1 MTNSIIF
8 KLNTVFTKHII
19 RLQNFKYS
27 EMSLIKYVRRWT
39 MSEVVITSRIKEILR
54 LLIGADF
61 SNSIT
66 VNDIAEKL
74 SVSSRTILREMPQ
87 VEKWLKYNQF
97 KFIKKPGVGLLLDEN
112 LEGKNRLQQLL
123 DGYYVEKDY
132 KPEERQYL
140 IISELLQMKEPVK
153 LYYFTSI
160 FGVTEGTLSN
170 DLDKV
175 QEWFKN
181 HNLKLVRKPG
191 LGIYVEG
198 KEKDFRKAL
207 VNLLYENLDENQLLQ
222 IIKDNVS
229 GSEFQNGRIQINTRN
244 RLLNLIDKSAIE
256 KLEQSVYKVEKMKL
270 KLADSAYVG
279 LIVHLA
285 IALQR
290 IKNNERITID
300 PLFLLELKKTKE
312 YNIAVDLATDIS
324 NNFNVE
330 IPEDEIGYITM
341 HLKGSKMQANTKS
354 EETHMIGKYEL
365 IKIAKK
371 MITIAEKETGCSL
384 LQNKNLLMGLVN
396 HLEPAISR
404 LKMNLDIRN
413 PLLFKIKET
422 YPQIYET
429 SRKSCKVLQD
439 LLGVE
444 IPESEIGYIAMHI
457 GAAMENEGKMEQRIY
472 RVAVACASGIGTSR
486 LLATRLQKEFKNIKV
501 IDVISTIN
509 IKDEWL
515 KEKGIELIIS
525 TVALNSPVK
534 TVIVNP
540 LLLEEDRK
548 KIQKNLSEIIGNISV
563 DEIKVNKHNNFK
575 NNILTL
581 MEYGEAFI
589 KIMNNFHFSEEDSI
603 NSKLELIEKVSK
615 VFGDSESQQRN
626 ILDKLID
633 REKLGSTI
641 LHDQGI
647 ILLHCRSE
655 VIKEPQ
661 IGVIRLKN
669 KISSEDEYEEDINI
683 ALIMLVPLE
692 IKQTFIEVTS
702 EISKALVEV
711 PEFVLSLK
719 EGNKEQIYSQVNRI
733 FGDFYYKMSKLFQE
747 AENNGS

>member
-1 MTNSIIF
+1 M
-8 KLNTVFTKHII
+8 
-19 RLQNFKYS
+19 RD
-27 EMSLIKYVRRWT
+27 M
-39 MSEVVITSRIKEILR
+39 VITSRIKEIIR

-97 KFIKKPGVGLLLDEN
+97 KFIKKPGVGLLLDED
-112 LEGKNRLQQLL
+112 LEGKNRLQKLL

-181 HNLKLVRKPG
+181 HFLKLVRKQG
-191 LGIYVEG
+191 VGIYVEG

-222 IIKDNVS
+222 IIKDNV
-229 GSEFQNGRIQINTRN
+229 GGNEFQNGRIQINTRN

-256 KLEQSVYKVEKMKL
+256 KLEQSVYKMEKMKL

-300 PLFLLELKKTKE
+300 PLFLLELKNSKE
-312 YNIAVDLATDIS
+312 YNIATDLARDITKD
-324 NNFNVE
+324 FNVE

-341 HLKGSKMQANTKS
+341 HLKGSKMQANAKS

-371 MITIAEKETGCSL
+371 MIVIAEKETGAPL

-396 HLEPAISR
+396 HLEPAMSR

-413 PLLFKIKET
+413 PLLTKIKET
-422 YPQIYET
+422 YPQIYEA
-429 SRKSCKVLQD
+429 SGKSCKVLQD

-457 GAAMENEGKMEQRIY
+457 GAAMENEGTMQQRIY

-486 LLATRLQKEFKNIKV
+486 LLATRLQKEFKNIQV
-501 IDVISTIN
+501 IDVISTMD
-509 IKDEWL
+509 IKKQWL
-515 KEKGIELIIS
+515 EDKAVELIIS
-525 TVALNSPVK
+525 TVAIDAPVK

-540 LLLEEDRK
+540 LLLEEDMKKIRK
-548 KIQKNLSEIIGNISV
+548 KLSEIIGNINTY
-563 DEIKVNKHNNFK
+563 DIKVNKHDNFQ
-575 NNILTL
+575 NNILILT
-581 MEYGEAFI
+581 EYGEAI
-589 KIMNNFHFSEEDSI
+589 LKITNDFYFSEEDSI
-603 NSKLELIEKVSK
+603 NSKVELIEKVS
-615 VFGDSESQQRN
+615 VIFGDSELQQRN
-626 ILDKLID
+626 IRDKLID

-641 LHDQGI
+641 LYEQGI
-647 ILLHCRSE
+647 ILLHCRCE
-655 VIKEPQ
+655 VITEPQ

-669 KISSEDEYEEDINI
+669 KISPEDEYEKDIDI
-683 ALIMLVPLE
+683 ALIMLIPFE

-719 EGNKEQIYSQVNRI
+719 EGTKQQICLQINRI

-747 AENNGS
+747 AENNGV

>member
-1 MTNSIIF
+1 
-8 KLNTVFTKHII
+8 
-19 RLQNFKYS
+19 
-27 EMSLIKYVRRWT
+27 MSD
-39 MSEVVITSRIKEILR
+39 MVITSRIKEILR
-54 LLIGADF
+54 LLIVADF
-61 SNSIT
+61 SNTIT

-74 SVSSRTILREMPQ
+74 NLSSRTILREMPQ
-87 VEKWLKYNQF
+87 VEKWLNYNKF

-123 DGYYVEKDY
+123 DGYYVEKHY

-181 HNLKLVRKPG
+181 HNLKLIRKPG

-198 KEKDFRKAL
+198 KENDFRKAL
-207 VNLLYENLDENQLLQ
+207 ISLLYENLDENQLLQ
-222 IIKDNVS
+222 IIKDNV
-229 GSEFQNGRIQINTRN
+229 GGGEFAKGRIEINTRN
-244 RLLNLIDKSAIE
+244 RLLNLIDKSAIK
-256 KLEQSVYKVEKMKL
+256 KLEDSVYKVEEKMKL

-300 PLFLLELKKTKE
+300 PIFLSELKNTSE
-312 YNIAVDLATDIS
+312 YIVAAGLAADIS
-324 NNFNVE
+324 NDFSLE

-354 EETHMIGKYEL
+354 EEKYMIGKYEL

-371 MITIAEKETGCSL
+371 MITIAEIETGFSL

-396 HLEPAISR
+396 HLEPVISR

-413 PLLFKIKET
+413 PLLSKIKET
-422 YPQIYET
+422 YPEIYET
-429 SRKSCKVLQD
+429 SIKSCKVLEE
-439 LLGVE
+439 LLGVN

-457 GAAMENEGKMEQRIY
+457 GAAMENESKLEGRIY

-486 LLATRLQKEFKNIKV
+486 LLATRLQKEFKNIQV

-509 IKDEWL
+509 IKDAWL
-515 KEKGIELIIS
+515 KEKGIEMIIS
-525 TVALNSPVK
+525 TVTIKSPVK

-540 LLLEEDRK
+540 LLLDEDKK
-548 KIQKNLSEIIGNISV
+548 KIQISLSEIEGNTSASQ
-563 DEIKVNKHNNFK
+563 IKINKHNNFK

-589 KIMNNFHFSEEDSI
+589 EIMNSFYFDEDDSI
-603 NSKLELIEKVSK
+603 NNKAELIDKVSK
-615 VFGDSESQQRN
+615 VFSSNESEEKS
-626 ILDKLID
+626 LSHKLID
-633 REKLGSTI
+633 RENLGSTV
-641 LHDQGI
+641 LYGEGI

-655 VIKEPQ
+655 VIKEIK

-669 KISSEDEYEEDINI
+669 KISSQDQYEEEIDT
-683 ALIMLVPLE
+683 ALVMLVPVE
-692 IKQTFIEVTS
+692 VKETYIEVTS
-702 EISKALVEV
+702 EISRALIEV

-719 EGNKEQIYSQVNRI
+719 DGTKDQVYSQINRI
-733 FGDFYYKMSKLFQE
+733 LGDFYYRMSKLFQE
-747 AENNGS
+747 AESNGI

>member
-1 MTNSIIF
+1 
-8 KLNTVFTKHII
+8 
-19 RLQNFKYS
+19 
-27 EMSLIKYVRRWT
+27 MSD
-39 MSEVVITSRIKEILR
+39 VVITSRAKEILR

-74 SVSSRTILREMPQ
+74 NVSSRTILREMPQ
-87 VEKWLKYNQF
+87 VEKWLKYNKF

-123 DGYYVEKDY
+123 DGYYVEKQY

-140 IISELLQMKEPVK
+140 IISELIQMKEPVK

-175 QEWFKN
+175 QEWFKS
-181 HNLKLVRKPG
+181 HSLKLIRKPG
-191 LGIYVEG
+191 LGVYVEG
-198 KEKDFRKAL
+198 KEKDFRKAMIS
-207 VNLLYENLDENQLLQ
+207 LLYENLDENQLLQ
-222 IIKDNVS
+222 IIKDNV
-229 GSEFQNGRIQINTRN
+229 GVSEFAKGRIEINTRN
-244 RLLNLIDKSAIE
+244 RLLNLIDQSAIK
-256 KLEQSVYKVEKMKL
+256 KLEQSVYKVEEKMQL

-300 PLFLLELKKTKE
+300 PLFLLELKKSSE
-312 YNIAVDLATDIS
+312 YAIAAGLAADIS
-324 NNFNVE
+324 EDFSLE

-341 HLKGSKMQANTKS
+341 HLKGSKMQANSKS
-354 EETHMIGKYEL
+354 EEKYMIGKYEL

-371 MITIAEKETGCSL
+371 MIAIAEVETGCPL

-396 HLEPAISR
+396 HLEPVISR

-422 YPQIYET
+422 YPKIYEA
-429 SRKSCKVLQD
+429 SIKSCRVLED
-439 LLGVE
+439 LLGVK

-457 GAAMENEGKMEQRIY
+457 GAAMENEGKLEGRSY

-486 LLATRLQKEFKNIKV
+486 LLATRLQKEFKNIQV

-509 IKDEWL
+509 IKAQWL

-525 TVALNSPVK
+525 TVTIDSPVK

-548 KIQKNLSEIIGNISV
+548 KIHVMLSEIESNTTV
-563 DEIKVNKHNNFK
+563 NEIKVKKHDNFE
-575 NNILTL
+575 NNIVTL
-581 MEYGEAFI
+581 MEYGLAFI
-589 KIMNNFHFSEEDSI
+589 EIMSNFYFNEEDSI
-603 NSKLELIEKVSK
+603 NTKLQLIEKVSK
-615 VFGDSESQQRN
+615 VFTSTEADTES
-626 ILDKLID
+626 L
-633 REKLGSTI
+633 REKLIEREELGSTV
-641 LHDQGI
+641 LYGEGI

-655 VIKEPQ
+655 VIKKPQ

-669 KISSEDEYEEDINI
+669 KISSEDEEGEDIDI

-692 IKQTFIEVTS
+692 VKQTYIEVTS
-702 EISKALVEV
+702 EISRALIEV
-711 PEFVLSLK
+711 PEFVLALK
-719 EGNKEQIYSQVNRI
+719 DGSKEQIHSQINRI

-747 AENNGS
+747 GENNGN

>member
-1 MTNSIIF
+1 
-8 KLNTVFTKHII
+8 
-19 RLQNFKYS
+19 
-27 EMSLIKYVRRWT
+27 MSD
-39 MSEVVITSRIKEILR
+39 VVITSRIKEILR
-54 LLIGADF
+54 ILIGADF
-61 SNSIT
+61 TNTIT

-74 SVSSRTILREMPQ
+74 NLSSRTILREMPQ
-87 VEKWLKYNQF
+87 VEKWLKHNKF

-123 DGYYVEKDY
+123 DGYYVEKHY

-160 FGVTEGTLSN
+160 FAVTEGTLSN

-181 HNLKLVRKPG
+181 HNLKLIRKPG
-191 LGIYVEG
+191 LGVYVEG
-198 KEKDFRKAL
+198 KEKDFRQAMIS
-207 VNLLYENLDENQLLQ
+207 LLYENLDENQLLQ
-222 IIKDNVS
+222 IIKDNVG
-229 GSEFQNGRIQINTRN
+229 GSEFNKGRIQINTRN
-244 RLLNLIDKSAIE
+244 RLLNLIDKNAIK
-256 KLEQSVYKVEKMKL
+256 KLEQSVYKVEEKMKL

-300 PLFLLELKKTKE
+300 PLFLSELKKSSE
-312 YNIAVDLATDIS
+312 YSVAVGLAMDIS
-324 NNFNVE
+324 SNFNLE

-354 EETHMIGKYEL
+354 EEKHMIGKYEL

-371 MITIAEKETGCSL
+371 MIAIAEVETGCTL

-413 PLLFKIKET
+413 PLLNKIKET
-422 YPQIYET
+422 YPEIYKT
-429 SRKSCKVLQD
+429 SIKSCKVLED
-439 LLGVE
+439 LLGVK

-457 GAAMENEGKMEQRIY
+457 GAAMENEGKLEGRIY

-486 LLATRLQKEFKNIKV
+486 LLATRLQKEFKNIEV

-509 IKDEWL
+509 IKDQWL

-525 TVALNSPVK
+525 TVTINSPVE

-540 LLLEEDRK
+540 LLLEEDK
-548 KIQKNLSEIIGNISV
+548 KRIQMILSGIEGQSSV
-563 DEIKVNKHNNFK
+563 NEIKVNKHDNFK

-589 KIMNNFHFSEEDSI
+589 TIMDNFYFNEDHSI
-603 NSKLELIEKVSK
+603 GNKLELIEKVSRD
-615 VFGDSESQQRN
+615 FSSNESDQKSLQ
-626 ILDKLID
+626 DKLID
-633 REKLGSTI
+633 RENLGSTV
-641 LHDQGI
+641 LYGEGI

-655 VIKEPQ
+655 VIKQPR

-669 KISSEDEYEEDINI
+669 KISSEDEYEEEIDI
-683 ALIMLVPLE
+683 ALIMLVPLDV
-692 IKQTFIEVTS
+692 KQSYIEVTS
-702 EISKALVEV
+702 EISRALIEV
-711 PEFVLSLK
+711 PEFVLALK
-719 EGNKEQIYSQVNRI
+719 DGSKEQVHSQINRI

-747 AENNGS
+747 GENNGS

>member
-1 MTNSIIF
+1 
-8 KLNTVFTKHII
+8 
-19 RLQNFKYS
+19 
-27 EMSLIKYVRRWT
+27 MSD
-39 MSEVVITSRIKEILR
+39 VVITSRVKEILR

-61 SNSIT
+61 SNTIT

-74 SVSSRTILREMPQ
+74 NVSSRTILREMPQ
-87 VEKWLKYNQF
+87 VEKWLKSNKF
-97 KFIKKPGVGLLLDEN
+97 NFIKKPGVGLLLDEN

-123 DGYYVEKDY
+123 DGYYVEKQY

-140 IISELLQMKEPVK
+140 IISELMQMKEPVK

-175 QEWFKN
+175 QEWFKS
-181 HNLKLVRKPG
+181 HSLKLIRKPG

-198 KEKDFRKAL
+198 KEKDFRKAMIS
-207 VNLLYENLDENQLLQ
+207 LLYENLDENQLLQ
-222 IIKDNVS
+222 IIKDSVG
-229 GSEFQNGRIQINTRN
+229 GSEFNKGRIQINTRN
-244 RLLNLIDKSAIE
+244 RLLNLIDKSAI
-256 KLEQSVYKVEKMKL
+256 KKIEQSVYKVEEEMKL

-300 PLFLLELKKTKE
+300 PLFLSELKKTSE
-312 YNIAVDLATDIS
+312 YTIAAGLAADIS
-324 NNFNVE
+324 NDFSLE

-341 HLKGSKMQANTKS
+341 HLKGSKMQANAKS
-354 EETHMIGKYEL
+354 EEKYMIGKYEL

-371 MITIAEKETGCSL
+371 MIAIAEVETGCSL

-396 HLEPAISR
+396 HLEPVISR

-413 PLLFKIKET
+413 PLLYKIKEA
-422 YPQIYET
+422 YPKIYEA
-429 SRKSCKVLQD
+429 SIKSCKVLQE

-457 GAAMENEGKMEQRIY
+457 GAAMENEGKLEGRSY

-486 LLATRLQKEFKNIKV
+486 LLATRLQKEFKNIQV

-509 IKDEWL
+509 IKNEWL
-515 KEKGIELIIS
+515 IEKEIELIIS
-525 TVALNSPVK
+525 TVSIDSPVK

-540 LLLEEDRK
+540 LLLEEDK
-548 KIQKNLSEIIGNISV
+548 SKIQMILSEIEGNTSAK
-563 DEIKVNKHNNFK
+563 EIKVNKHYNFK

-589 KIMNNFHFSEEDSI
+589 EIMNSFYFNEEQSI
-603 NSKLELIEKVSK
+603 NNKLELIEKVSK
-615 VFGDSESQQRN
+615 AFLSNEDDQR
-626 ILDKLID
+626 ILRDKLIE
-633 REKLGSTI
+633 REKLGSTV
-641 LHDQGI
+641 LYGEGI

-655 VIKEPQ
+655 VIKQPQ

-669 KISSEDEYEEDINI
+669 KISSEDEYEEDIEV

-692 IKQTFIEVTS
+692 VKKTYIEVTS
-702 EISKALVEV
+702 EISRSLIEV
-711 PEFVLSLK
+711 PEFVMSLRD
-719 EGNKEQIYSQVNRI
+719 GSKEQIQSQINRV

-747 AENNGS
+747 GEKNGN

>member
-1 MTNSIIF
+1 
-8 KLNTVFTKHII
+8 
-19 RLQNFKYS
+19 
-27 EMSLIKYVRRWT
+27 MSD
-39 MSEVVITSRIKEILR
+39 VVITSRGKEILR

-61 SNSIT
+61 SNTIT
-66 VNDIAEKL
+66 VNDVAEKL
-74 SVSSRTILREMPQ
+74 NVSSRTILREMPQ
-87 VEKWLKYNQF
+87 VEKWLKHNKF

-123 DGYYVEKDY
+123 DGYYVEKQY

-140 IISELLQMKEPVK
+140 IISELMQMKEPVK

-175 QEWFKN
+175 QEWFKK
-181 HNLKLVRKPG
+181 HSLKLTRKPG
-191 LGIYVEG
+191 LGVYVEG

-207 VNLLYENLDENQLLQ
+207 ISLLYENLDENQLLQ
-222 IIKDNVS
+222 IIKDSVGGN
-229 GSEFQNGRIQINTRN
+229 EFNKGRIQINTRN
-244 RLLNLIDKSAIE
+244 RLLNLIDKNAVK
-256 KLEQSVYKVEKMKL
+256 KLEQSVYKVEEKMKL

-300 PLFLLELKKTKE
+300 PLFLSELKKSSE
-312 YNIAVDLATDIS
+312 YTIAEGLAADIS
-324 NNFNVE
+324 SDFTLE

-341 HLKGSKMQANTKS
+341 HLKGSKMQANAKS
-354 EETHMIGKYEL
+354 EEKYMIGKYEL

-371 MITIAEKETGCSL
+371 MIAIAEVETGCPL

-396 HLEPAISR
+396 HLEPVISR

-413 PLLFKIKET
+413 PLLSKIKET
-422 YPQIYET
+422 YPEVYRT
-429 SRKSCKVLQD
+429 SIKSCKVLED

-457 GAAMENEGKMEQRIY
+457 GAAMENEGKLEQRIY

-486 LLATRLQKEFKNIKV
+486 LLATRLQKEFKNIEV

-525 TVALNSPVK
+525 TVTINSPVK

-540 LLLEEDRK
+540 LLLEEDKK
-548 KIQKNLSEIIGNISV
+548 KIQMILSGIEGQSSV
-563 DEIKVNKHNNFK
+563 SEIKVNKHNNFK
-575 NNILTL
+575 DNILTL

-589 KIMNNFHFSEEDSI
+589 TIMNNFYFNEDYSI
-603 NSKLELIEKVSK
+603 DNKLQLIEKVSK
-615 VFGDSESQQRN
+615 EFSNTEADQKSLR
-626 ILDKLID
+626 DKLID
-633 REKLGSTI
+633 RENLGSTI
-641 LHDQGI
+641 LYGEGI

-655 VIKEPQ
+655 VIKQPQ

-669 KISSEDEYEEDINI
+669 KILSGDEYEEEIDI
-683 ALIMLVPLE
+683 ALIMLLPLE
-692 IKQTFIEVTS
+692 VKKSYIEVTS
-702 EISKALVEV
+702 EISRALIEV
-711 PEFVLSLK
+711 PEFVLALK
-719 EGNKEQIYSQVNRI
+719 DGSKEQIHSQINRI

-747 AENNGS
+747 GENNGS

>member
-1 MTNSIIF
+1 
-8 KLNTVFTKHII
+8 
-19 RLQNFKYS
+19 
-27 EMSLIKYVRRWT
+27 MSDVI
-39 MSEVVITSRIKEILR
+39 ITSRAKEILR
-54 LLIGADF
+54 LLIPADF
-61 SNSIT
+61 SNTIT

-74 SVSSRTILREMPQ
+74 NVSSRTILREMPQ
-87 VEKWLKYNQF
+87 VEKWLKHNKF

-123 DGYYVEKDY
+123 DGYYVEKHY

-175 QEWFKN
+175 QEWFKK
-181 HNLKLVRKPG
+181 HNLKLTRKPG
-191 LGIYVEG
+191 LGVYVEG
-198 KEKDFRKAL
+198 KEKDFRQAL
-207 VNLLYENLDENQLLQ
+207 INLLYENLDENQLLQ
-222 IIKDNVS
+222 IIKDSVS
-229 GSEFQNGRIQINTRN
+229 GSEFYKGRIQINTRN
-244 RLLNLIDKSAIE
+244 RLLNLIDQNAIK
-256 KLEQSVYKVEKMKL
+256 KLEQSVYKVEEKMKL

-300 PLFLLELKKTKE
+300 PLFLSELKKSSE
-312 YNIAVDLATDIS
+312 YITATGLAIDIS
-324 NNFNVE
+324 NDFNLE

-354 EETHMIGKYEL
+354 EEKHMIGKYEL

-371 MITIAEKETGCSL
+371 MITIAEVETGCAL
-384 LQNKNLLMGLVN
+384 LQNKNLLTGLVN
-396 HLEPAISR
+396 HLEPVISR

-413 PLLFKIKET
+413 PLLSNIKET
-422 YPQIYET
+422 YPEIYKT
-429 SRKSCKVLQD
+429 SIKSCKVLQD

-457 GAAMENEGKMEQRIY
+457 GAAVENEGKSEQRIY
-472 RVAVACASGIGTSR
+472 RAVVACASGIGTSR
-486 LLATRLQKEFKNIKV
+486 LLATRLQKEFKNIQV

-525 TVALNSPVK
+525 TVTISSPIK

-548 KIQKNLSEIIGNISV
+548 KIQVILSEIKDNINITEV
-563 DEIKVNKHNNFK
+563 KINKHDNFK
-575 NNILTL
+575 NNIVTL

-589 KIMNNFHFSEEDSI
+589 EITNNFYFEEDDSV
-603 NSKLELIEKVSK
+603 NSKAELIEKVSK
-615 VFGDSESQQRN
+615 IFADTQSLQN
-626 ILDKLID
+626 ILRDKLID

-641 LHDQGI
+641 LYEQGI
-647 ILLHCRSE
+647 ILLHCRCE
-655 VIKEPQ
+655 EIKTPK

-669 KISSEDEYEEDINI
+669 KISSEDEYEEDIDI
-683 ALIMLVPLE
+683 ALIMLAPLE
-692 IKQTFIEVTS
+692 IKKTYVEVIS

-711 PEFVLSLK
+711 PEFVLTLK
-719 EGNKEQIYSQVNRI
+719 DGNKEQIYSQINRI

-747 AENNGS
+747 AESNGS